1 MLLTKGFETLL
12 VFGFHAL
19 GGLDFNGHFSVAYDD
34 IHLFFVVGVP
44 VGDNLALA
52 IITFVSDDFLHHEV
66 LEGVAV
72 IVGSPFERK
81 MSLQVVGNSDIEIV
95 EPWGLNYLSLDFL

>member
-52 IITFVSDDFLHHEV
+52 IITL
-66 LEGVAV
+66 
-72 IVGSPFERK
+72 
-81 MSLQVVGNSDIEIV
+81 
-95 EPWGLNYLSLDFL
+95 